1 MGTICAFLLFL
12 SIGLFQ
18 PSPAFSQ
25 DFKRWEAQ
33 KAKDGRWLDSVGPN
47 GAKYWV
53 KLDGRQ
59 RPHRLYVGEG
69 FFRASHRDQELFVE
83 TYSHYLA
90 GHPEKYMLIDLFDAA
105 TDKLVGEFGWG
116 GFRLLCGPNGS
127 KAKC

>member
-1 MGTICAFLLFL
+1 MGAICAFLLFL

-18 PSPAFSQ
+18 PSAAFGQ
-25 DFKRWEAQ
+25 DFKKWDAQ
-33 KAKDGRWLDSVGPN
+33 KAKARQWLDSVGPN
-47 GAKYWV
+47 GTRYWV
-53 KLDGRQ
+53 KLDGRR

-83 TYSHYLA
+83 AYSSYLA

-105 TDKLVGEFGWG
+105 TNKPVGEFGWG
-116 GFRLLCGPNGS
+116 GFRLLCGPNTS